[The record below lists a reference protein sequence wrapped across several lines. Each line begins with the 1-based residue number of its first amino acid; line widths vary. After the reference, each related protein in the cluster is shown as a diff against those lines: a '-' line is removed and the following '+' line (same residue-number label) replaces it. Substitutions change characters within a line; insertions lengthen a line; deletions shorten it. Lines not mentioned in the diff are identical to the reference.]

1 MTAGINSSM
10 RIKSEITTRPLDGG
24 EVRVGVGCMVMVAVM
39 AVLLLLLIFTSYATH
54 QYNPK
59 HLIEVI

>member
-39 AVLLLLLIFTSYATH
+39 VVLLLLIFTSYATH